1 MAKYFYVY
9 DNGEETTECIV
20 KMFNGENGA
29 VVEKVLP
36 KDKAEGFCEGLI
48 LNDFSRSDELANADM
63 TEVIA
68 KAELVEKMNA
78 YHVAKDAYNEANNE
92 LKKVKEKLGL

>member
-9 DNGEETTECIV
+9 DNGEETTDCIV
-20 KMFNGENGA
+20 KMFNGDNGA

-36 KDKAEGFCEGLI
+36 KDKVEGFCEGLS
-48 LNDFSRSDELANADM
+48 LNDFNRSDELANADM
-63 TEVIA
+63 KEVIA

-78 YHVAKDAYNEANNE
+78 YHVAKNAYNEANNA
-92 LKKVKEKLGL
+92 LKMVKEKLGL

>member
-1 MAKYFYVY
+1 MSKYFYVY
-9 DNGEETTECIV
+9 DNGEETTEGIV
-20 KMFNGENGA
+20 KMFNGDNGA

-63 TEVIA
+63 KEVIA

>member
-20 KMFNGENGA
+20 KMFNGDNGA

-63 TEVIA
+63 KEVIT

-78 YHVAKDAYNEANNE
+78 YHVAKDAYNEANNK

>member
-1 MAKYFYVY
+1 MSKYFYVY

-20 KMFNGENGA
+20 KMFNGDNGA

-63 TEVIA
+63 KEVIA

-78 YHVAKDAYNEANNE
+78 YHVAKDAYSEANIE
-92 LKKVKEKLGL
+92 RKRVKAKLGL

>member
-20 KMFNGENGA
+20 KMFNGDNGV
-29 VVEKVLP
+29 VVEKALP
-36 KDKAEGFCEGLI
+36 KDKAEGFCEGLV
-48 LNDFSRSDELANADM
+48 LNDFKHNDELANADM
-63 TEVIA
+63 KEVIA

-78 YHVAKDAYNEANNE
+78 YHLAKDAYNEANNA
-92 LKKVKEKLGL
+92 LKMVKEKLGL

>member
-1 MAKYFYVY
+1 MSKYFYVY
-9 DNGEETTECIV
+9 DNGEDTTECIV
-20 KMFNGENGA
+20 KMFNGDNGA

-36 KDKAEGFCEGLI
+36 KDKVEGFCEGLI
-48 LNDFSRSDELANADM
+48 LNDFSRNDELVNADM
-63 TEVIA
+63 KEVIA

-78 YHVAKDAYNEANNE
+78 YHLAKDAYNEANNE

>member
-20 KMFNGENGA
+20 KMFNGDNGA

-36 KDKAEGFCEGLI
+36 KYKAEVFCEGLI
-48 LNDFSRSDELANADM
+48 LNDFSHSDELANADM
-63 TEVIA
+63 KEVIA

-78 YHVAKDAYNEANNE
+78 YHVAKDAYNEANNA
-92 LKKVKEKLGL
+92 LKRIKEKLGL

>member
-1 MAKYFYVY
+1 M
-9 DNGEETTECIV
+9 
-20 KMFNGENGA
+20 
-29 VVEKVLP
+29 VEKVLP

-63 TEVIA
+63 KEVIA

-78 YHVAKDAYNEANNE
+78 YHVAKDAYNEANNA
-92 LKKVKEKLGL
+92 LKMVKEKLGL

>member
-9 DNGEETTECIV
+9 DNGEETTDCIV
-20 KMFNGENGA
+20 KMFNGDNGA

-48 LNDFSRSDELANADM
+48 LNDFNRSDELANADM
-63 TEVIA
+63 KEVIA

-78 YHVAKDAYNEANNE
+78 YHLAKDAYNEANNA
-92 LKKVKEKLGL
+92 LKMVKEKLGL

>member
-20 KMFNGENGA
+20 KMFNGDNGA

-36 KDKAEGFCEGLI
+36 KDNF
-48 LNDFSRSDELANADM
+48 NRSDELANADM
-63 TEVIA
+63 NEVIA

-78 YHVAKDAYNEANNE
+78 YHLAKDSYNDANNA
-92 LKKVKEKLGL
+92 LKMVKEKLGL

>member
-20 KMFNGENGA
+20 KMFNGDNGA

-63 TEVIA
+63 NEVIA

-78 YHVAKDAYNEANNE
+78 YHLAKGAYNEANNE

>member
-1 MAKYFYVY
+1 MSKYFYVY

-20 KMFNGENGA
+20 KMFNGDNGA

-48 LNDFSRSDELANADM
+48 INDFSRSDELANADM
-63 TEVIA
+63 KEVIA
-68 KAELVEKMNA
+68 KEELVEKMNA
-78 YHVAKDAYNEANNE
+78 YHVAKDAYNEANNA
-92 LKKVKEKLGL
+92 LKRIKEKLGL